1 MEIEIKNQDDQE
13 LVFIIEGAEVSLVN
27 ALRRIATVEVPTLA
41 IEKVLF
47 LKNEARIFDEALAH
61 RLGMVPLIT
70 DLEVVTPPEECDCEE
85 DYCSRCS
92 VSFTLKGKGPK
103 TLYSGD
109 LKSSDPKIKPVLDT
123 IPLVK
128 LREGEEVELEAVAQ
142 LGRGSE
148 HAKWQPTTSCAYK
161 YYPQITIDLDK
172 CEACGLCA
180 DQCPRSVYLLDEKK
194 NQIKVVD
201 LENCSM
207 CNTCSKDCPNQ
218 AITVEG
224 LRDKFIFR
232 IESDGSIPP
241 QKILTTACD
250 LLSQK
255 ADMILDF
262 L

>member
-13 LVFIIEGAEVSLVN
+13 LVFTIEGADVSLVN

-41 IEKVLF
+41 IETVQF
-47 LKNEARIFDEALAH
+47 TRNDARIFDEALAH
-61 RLGMVPLIT
+61 RLGLVPIIT
-70 DLEVVTPPEECDCEE
+70 DLEVVIPQEECDCE

-109 LKSSDPKIKPVLDT
+109 LKSSDPQIKPVLDT

-128 LREGEEVELEAVAQ
+128 LREGEELELEAIAQ
-142 LGRGSE
+142 LGTGSQ

-161 YYPQITIDLDK
+161 HYPQITIDLDK

-180 DQCPRSVYLLDEKK
+180 DQCPRSVYRLDEKENK
-194 NQIKVVD
+194 IEVVD

-224 LRDKFIFR
+224 LRNKFIFR
-232 IESDGSIPP
+232 IESDGSFPP
-241 QKILTTACD
+241 KEILSLACD
-250 LLSQK
+250 LLSLK
-255 ADMILDF
+255 ADTILDF

>member
-13 LVFIIEGAEVSLVN
+13 LVFIITGANVSLVN
-27 ALRRIATVEVPTLA
+27 ALRRIATVEVPTMA
-41 IEKVLF
+41 IEQVLF

-61 RLGMVPLIT
+61 RLGMVPLTT
-70 DLEVVTPPEECDCEE
+70 DLEVVIPPDECDCE

-92 VSFTLKGKGPK
+92 VSLILKGKGPK

-109 LKSSDPKIKPVLDT
+109 LKSSDPKTKPVQDT

-128 LREGEEVELEAVAQ
+128 LKEGEEVELEAVAQ
-142 LGRGSE
+142 LGMGAD

-161 YYPQITIDLDK
+161 NYPQITIDLEK

-224 LRDKFIFR
+224 LSDKFIFR
-232 IESDGSIPP
+232 IETDGSLSP
-241 QKILTTACD
+241 QEILITACD
-250 LLSQK
+250 LLSEK
-255 ADMILDF
+255 ADNILDF

>member
-13 LVFIIEGAEVSLVN
+13 LVFIIEGADVSLAN
-27 ALRRIATVEVPTLA
+27 ALRRIATVEVPTMA
-41 IEKVLF
+41 VETVQFIR
-47 LKNEARIFDEALAH
+47 NDARIFDEALAH
-61 RLGMVPLIT
+61 RLGLVPLTT
-70 DLEVVTPPEECDCEE
+70 DLEVVIPQEECDCEG
-85 DYCSRCS
+85 YCTRCS
-92 VSFTLKGKGPK
+92 VSLTLKGKGPK
-103 TLYSGD
+103 IMYSGD

-128 LREGEEVELEAVAQ
+128 LREGEEVELEAIAQ
-142 LGRGSE
+142 LGTGTQ

-194 NQIKVVD
+194 NQIKIVD

-241 QKILTTACD
+241 KEILSVACD
-250 LLSQK
+250 LLSLK

>member
-1 MEIEIKNQDDQE
+1 MQIEIKNQDDQE
-13 LVFIIEGAEVSLVN
+13 LVFTIEGIDVSLVN

-41 IEKVLF
+41 IETVLF
-47 LKNEARIFDEALAH
+47 VRNDARIFDEALAH

-70 DLEVVTPPEECDCEE
+70 DLDVVLSRDECDCEE
-85 DYCSRCS
+85 YCSRCS
-92 VSFTLKGKGPK
+92 VSLTLKGKGPK
-103 TLYSGD
+103 ILYSGD

-128 LREGEEVELEAVAQ
+128 LQEGEELELEAIAQ
-142 LGRGSE
+142 LGIGSE

-161 YYPQITIDLDK
+161 HYPQITIDVEK

-180 DQCPRSVYLLDEKK
+180 DQCPRSVYLLDEKE

-224 LRDKFIFR
+224 VRDKFIFR

-241 QKILTTACD
+241 KQILTTACD

>member
-13 LVFIIEGAEVSLVN
+13 LVFIITGANVSLVN
-27 ALRRIATVEVPTLA
+27 ALRRIATVEVPTMA
-41 IEKVLF
+41 IEQVLF

-61 RLGMVPLIT
+61 RLGMVPLTT
-70 DLEVVTPPEECDCEE
+70 DLEVVIPRDECDCE

-92 VSFTLKGKGPK
+92 VSLILKGKGPK
-103 TLYSGD
+103 ILYSGD
-109 LKSSDPKIKPVLDT
+109 LKSSDPKTKPVQDT

-128 LREGEEVELEAVAQ
+128 LQEGEEVELEAVAQ
-142 LGRGSE
+142 LGRGAE

-161 YYPQITIDLDK
+161 NYPQITIDLEK

-224 LRDKFIFR
+224 LSDKFIFR
-232 IESDGSIPP
+232 IETDGSLSP
-241 QKILTTACD
+241 QEILITACD
-250 LLSQK
+250 LLSEK
-255 ADMILDF
+255 ANNILDF